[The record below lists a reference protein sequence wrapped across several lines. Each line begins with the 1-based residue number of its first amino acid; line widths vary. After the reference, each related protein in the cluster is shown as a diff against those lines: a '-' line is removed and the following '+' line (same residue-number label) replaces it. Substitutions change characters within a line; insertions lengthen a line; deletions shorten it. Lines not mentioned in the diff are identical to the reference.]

1 MADVAA
7 ARRALDAGLESNSGG
22 RPAEAS
28 GSFRA
33 ALRHLGPARPDGT
46 RGADDGAY
54 VRARALLGLAMS
66 ELELTGDVAA
76 AQSRLAVAASWARR
90 AGSDALQV
98 AVLGQLGLA
107 RMRTGDVAGAVEA
120 LDEAATRLDAAE
132 PVDACRILLNRGTL
146 LLELGRLDAARADLG
161 ESAERAAA
169 AGDALRV
176 FKARHNLGYANF
188 LAGDLPAALAAMA
201 EAASVEH
208 GASPAVALLDRA
220 HVLVDAGLVTEA
232 DQLLAEAAEL
242 FAAERLE
249 HDLAQVELSRAHCAL
264 LVREPGR
271 ALDWARSARE
281 RFDARGNAPWLARA
295 ELAECQAL
303 LAGLLDAPRRSVA
316 ELTGVAD
323 RATAL
328 AEREKGPG
336 ARRLAR
342 DAHLTAAEAFA
353 AAGRPEDATGALTR
367 AGRGALR
374 SPLPLAMRAR
384 LVKAQLALVAGDRP
398 AARREV
404 RAGQAL
410 LAEHRRQFGS
420 VEAVA
425 AAAVHGVRLTELDVG
440 SALATGR
447 PAAVLEAVER
457 GRATFAGPAR
467 VRPPEDRVLG
477 ELLSELRRCVER
489 HRDLA
494 PDGGPAELAER
505 DELARLAVR
514 LRRQARERSWQ
525 LGEGLS
531 PERAPR
537 AREVRTALRSQG
549 ATTVLD
555 VLVHGGEVLAVVADA
570 AGERLE
576 RLGTVAEVAA
586 PLRRIRADLAVLAR
600 PLAPQIAGVARAS
613 LERGLR
619 ALDAILLAPVAG
631 VGALHV
637 VATGELAIVP
647 WGALPSRRGL
657 PTSVASRLTLDAA
670 GSGTARVPAARPT
683 HGPQVVAVAGP
694 GLAHADGEVDAV
706 GRCWARAEVRHGA
719 AATCAAAAGALAEA
733 PVVHLAAHGHHERD
747 NPLFSW
753 VRLADGPL
761 FAHELAEVRLPG
773 SVVVLSACEV
783 GRATERPGGEALGL
797 ASELLRLG
805 ARAVVAALAPLRDD
819 LAAQVMPL
827 LHEELARGESPAQAL
842 AQAGAVVGE
851 AVPLSCFVT
860 AVP

>member
-22 RPAEAS
+22 RPGEAS
-28 GSFRA
+28 EAFRT
-33 ALRHLGPARPDGT
+33 ALRHLGPART
-46 RGADDGAY
+46 RGTAGVDDDGAY
-54 VRARALLGLAMS
+54 VRARSLLGLAMS
-66 ELELTGDVAA
+66 ELELTGDVTA
-76 AQSRLAVAASWARR
+76 AQSRLAVAAGWARR
-90 AGSDALQV
+90 AGSDGLQV

-107 RMRTGDVAGAVEA
+107 RMRTGDVTGALEA
-120 LDEAATRLDAAE
+120 LDEAVTRLDAAE

-146 LLELGRLDAARADLG
+146 LLELGRLDEARADLG
-161 ESAERAAA
+161 ASAERADA
-169 AGDALRV
+169 AGDPLRV

-220 HVLVDAGLVTEA
+220 QVLVDAGLVTEA

-249 HDLAQVELSRAHCAL
+249 HDLAQVELTRAHCAL
-264 LVREPGR
+264 LVREPER
-271 ALDWARSARE
+271 ALRWARSAGE
-281 RFDARGNAPWLARA
+281 RFTARGNQPWLARA
-295 ELAECQAL
+295 ELAEYQAL
-303 LAGLLDAPRRSVA
+303 LAGLLDAPRRSADELVRVA
-316 ELTGVAD
+316 GLATVLAD
-323 RATAL
+323 REA
-328 AEREKGPG
+328 GPG
-336 ARRLAR
+336 APRLVR

-353 AAGRPEDATGALTR
+353 AAGRPADAAAALAR

-374 SPLPLAMRAR
+374 SPLPLAVRAR

-398 AARREV
+398 GARRQV
-404 RAGQAL
+404 RAGQGL
-410 LAEHRRQFGS
+410 LAEHRSQFGS

-440 SALATGR
+440 SALATGH

-457 GRATFAGPAR
+457 GRATFAGPVR
-467 VRPPEDRVLG
+467 VRPPEDPVLG
-477 ELLSELRRCVER
+477 ELLSELRRCIEH
-489 HRDLA
+489 HRALA

-505 DELARLAVR
+505 EDLARLAVR

-531 PERAPR
+531 PDRAPR
-537 AREVRTALRSQG
+537 AHEIRAALRSG
-549 ATTVLD
+549 VATTVLD
-555 VLVHGGEVLAVVADA
+555 VLVHGDDVLAVAVDA

-576 RLGTVAEVAA
+576 RLGTVADLAE
-586 PLRRIRADLAVLAR
+586 PLRRVRTDLAVLAR
-600 PLAPQIAGVARAS
+600 PLAPPVAGVARAS

-619 ALDAILLAPVAG
+619 ALDALLLSPVVG
-631 VGALHV
+631 VDALHV
-637 VATGELAIVP
+637 VATGELATVP
-647 WGALPSRRGL
+647 WGALPSRRGR
-657 PTSVASRLTLDAA
+657 PTSVASRLTLD
-670 GSGTARVPAARPT
+670 GPVVPGTARDPG
-683 HGPQVVAVAGP
+683 GPSVVAVAGP

-706 GRCWARAEVRHGA
+706 ARCWPRAEVRQGS
-719 AATCAAAAGALAEA
+719 AATCAAAARALAGA
-733 PVVHLAAHGHHERD
+733 DIVHLAAHGHHETD

-761 FAHELAEVRLPG
+761 FAHELAGVRLPG

-783 GRATERPGGEALGL
+783 GRVTERPGGEALGL
-797 ASELLRLG
+797 ASVLLRLG
-805 ARAVVAALAPLRDD
+805 ARAVVAALAPLRDE
-819 LAAQVMPL
+819 LAAEVMPL
-827 LHEELARGESPAQAL
+827 LHEALARGESPAAAL
-842 AQAGAVVGE
+842 AGAGAVVGE